1 MKNNQ
6 TKAIV
11 GAVSL
16 ITGIVLNIMSHIMNP
31 ADDTAFPAPLL
42 ASIILIISGIIAIFS
57 IKTETAKV
65 TEDIDE
71 KFRPLA
77 KEAKTM
83 KEIGNSLYIL
93 SFLEAI
99 VIVCLDLDSW
109 LYMALSSHM
118 VLDIIIAFL
127 LRWSGKS
134 RMEKIKM
141 LMREEKAGNM
151 NITIVNS

>member
-1 MKNNQ
+1 MKNNK
-6 TKAIV
+6 TKSIV

-16 ITGIVLNIMSHIMNP
+16 MTGTGLYIVSHMMNP
-31 ADDTAFPAPLL
+31 ADDTVIMVCLPASVILL
-42 ASIILIISGIIAIFS
+42 LTGIIAIFS
-57 IKTETAKV
+57 IKSETAKV